1 MRDLYILSDGF
12 DSVVVLA
19 AYNRKHAINLCT
31 RIVGVRAE
39 SWDCDKY
46 TVSDK
51 LRAVRE
57 VNAWFYDY
65 CFAACEVNMDIV
77 DCMQY
82 ALELIC

>member
-19 AYNRKHAINLCT
+19 AYNRKHAIDLCT

-39 SWDCDKY
+39 RWDCDKY

-57 VNAWFYDY
+57 VNAWFYVFY
-65 CFAACEVNMDIV
+65 CNGREIDMEIL
-77 DCMQY
+77 DCMQM
-82 ALELIC
+82 AIELIC